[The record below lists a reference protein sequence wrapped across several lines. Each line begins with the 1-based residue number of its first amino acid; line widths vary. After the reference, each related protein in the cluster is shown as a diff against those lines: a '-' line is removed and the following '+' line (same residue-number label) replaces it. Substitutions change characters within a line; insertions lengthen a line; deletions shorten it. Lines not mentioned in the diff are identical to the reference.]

1 MLPEIQLPMFTWWQ
15 EETIVIQSC
24 GDVARNLALNQ
35 LLKLSNVETSLTKP
49 WEDARIIPAGVIPVI
64 PGAETLLLQLEILL
78 LFTLVCWVLSR

>member
-1 MLPEIQLPMFTWWQ
+1 MFTWWQ

-49 WEDARIIPAGVIPVI
+49 WEDARIIPAGVIPVV
-64 PGAETLLLQLEILL
+64 PGAETLLYYWRMEIQL